1 MIPDHS
7 PELEIPIDAALFR
20 EIRAGSAESDILVDL
35 IRAAGFSHET
45 VSVTF
50 VLTSDDDA

>member
-1 MIPDHS
+1 MS
-7 PELEIPIDAALFR
+7 NPELEIAIAADLMKD
-20 EIRAGSAESDILVDL
+20 IRDGSAEAAILVDL